1 MKAFNKKIVKH
12 HYGNS
17 ILDAL
22 QLVIPAVILTADDIW
37 CVTNEQA
44 QQLVKGSFEIIQGY
58 KEEGGKHGLEAL
70 HREFAERGFQ
80 IELHN
85 GFSTPPYKIP
95 ERGRGVWKLVEVED
109 KTEKCVN
116 NTENDTEKCAIQAE
130 KPMEKCEK
138 KVKRKTV
145 CSRCGKGIGMFHTPY
160 CGWCG
165 ADMRPKENDDA

>member
-58 KEEGGKHGLEAL
+58 KDEGGKHGLKAL

-95 ERGRGVWKLVEVED
+95 ERGRGVWKLVEVE
-109 KTEKCVN
+109 EKCVN
-116 NTENDTEKCAIQAE
+116 QAE

-145 CSRCGKGIGMFHTPY
+145 CSRCGKGNAIKTPY

-165 ADMRPKENDDA
+165 ANLKPRENDDA

>member
-17 ILDAL
+17 ILDDL

-37 CVTNEQA
+37 CVSNEQA

-58 KEEGGKHGLEAL
+58 KDEGGKHGLEAL

-95 ERGRGVWKLVEVED
+95 ERGRGIWKLVEVE
-109 KTEKCVN
+109 
-116 NTENDTEKCAIQAE
+116 
-130 KPMEKCEK
+130 EK
-138 KVKRKTV
+138 KKTV
-145 CSRCGKGIGMFHTPY
+145 CSRCGKGNAIKTPY

-165 ADMRPKENDDA
+165 ANLKPRENDDA

>member
-1 MKAFNKKIVKH
+1 MGAFNKRMKQLRSGST
-12 HYGNS
+12 GNR

-37 CVTNEQA
+37 CVTNEQT

-58 KEEGGKHGLEAL
+58 KEEGGLKAL
-70 HREFAERGFQ
+70 HQEFAERGIQ

-95 ERGRGVWKLVEVED
+95 ERGRGVWKLVEVE
-109 KTEKCVN
+109 EKCVN
-116 NTENDTEKCAIQAE
+116 QAE

-138 KVKRKTV
+138 KVKKKTV
-145 CSRCGKGIGMFHTPY
+145 CSRCGKGTAIKTHY

-165 ADMRPKENDDA
+165 ADMRPKENNDA

>member
-1 MKAFNKKIVKH
+1 MSALNKRMKQLRSGST
-12 HYGNS
+12 GNRV
-17 ILDAL
+17 LDAL

-95 ERGRGVWKLVEVED
+95 ERGRGVWKLVEVD
-109 KTEKCVN
+109 K
-116 NTENDTEKCAIQAE
+116 
-130 KPMEKCEK
+130 K
-138 KVKRKTV
+138 KKTV
-145 CSRCGKGIGMFHTPY
+145 CSRCGKGNAIKTPY

-165 ADMRPKENDDA
+165 ADLKPRAEKDA

>member
-1 MKAFNKKIVKH
+1 MKVLNRKLEKH
-12 HYGNS
+12 RYGNS
-17 ILDAL
+17 IMDAL
-22 QLVIPAVILTADDIW
+22 QLVIPAVILTADDLW
-37 CVTNEQA
+37 CITNEQS

-58 KEEGGKHGLEAL
+58 KEEDGLKGL

-116 NTENDTEKCAIQAE
+116 NTENDTEKCVNQAE

-138 KVKRKTV
+138 KVKKKTV
-145 CSRCGKGIGMFHTPY
+145 CSRCGKGNAIKTPY

-165 ADMRPKENDDA
+165 ADLRGERDA

>member
-1 MKAFNKKIVKH
+1 MKVLSKKLVKH

-17 ILDAL
+17 VLDAL
-22 QLVIPAVILTADDIW
+22 QLVIPAVILTADDLW

-58 KEEGGKHGLEAL
+58 KEEDGLKGL
-70 HREFAERGFQ
+70 HQEFAERGFQ

-95 ERGRGVWKLVEVED
+95 ERGRGVWKLVEVD
-109 KTEKCVN
+109 
-116 NTENDTEKCAIQAE
+116 Q
-130 KPMEKCEK
+130 K
-138 KVKRKTV
+138 KKTV
-145 CSRCGKGIGMFHTPY
+145 CSRCGKGNAIRTNY

-165 ADMRPKENDDA
+165 ADLRPKENNNDT

>member
-1 MKAFNKKIVKH
+1 MNVFNKKLVKH

-44 QQLVKGSFEIIQGY
+44 QTLVKGSFEIIQGY
-58 KEEGGKHGLEAL
+58 KDENGKHGLEAL

-95 ERGRGVWKLVEVED
+95 ERGRGVWQTFKLDED
-109 KTEKCVN
+109 GFPTYTK
-116 NTENDTEKCAIQAE
+116 
-130 KPMEKCEK
+130 KP
-138 KVKRKTV
+138 KTV
-145 CSRCGKGIGMFHTPY
+145 CSRCGKGTAIKTPY

-165 ADMRPKENDDA
+165 ADMRPREEEDA

>member
-37 CVTNEQA
+37 CVTNEQT
-44 QQLVKGSFEIIQGY
+44 QQLVKGSFEIIEGY
-58 KEEGGKHGLEAL
+58 KDEGGLKAL
-70 HREFAERGFQ
+70 HKEFAERGIQ

-95 ERGRGVWKLVEVED
+95 ERGRGIWQTIEVE
-109 KTEKCVN
+109 EKCVK
-116 NTENDTEKCAIQAE
+116 NTENDTEKCVDQAE

-138 KVKRKTV
+138 KVKKKTV
-145 CSRCGKGIGMFHTPY
+145 CSRCGKGTAIKTPY

-165 ADMRPKENDDA
+165 ADMRPKENNDA

>member
-1 MKAFNKKIVKH
+1 MNVFNKKLVKH

-22 QLVIPAVILTADDIW
+22 QLVIPAVILTAADIW

-58 KEEGGKHGLEAL
+58 KDENGKHGLEAL

-116 NTENDTEKCAIQAE
+116 QAE

-138 KVKRKTV
+138 KVKKKTV
-145 CSRCGKGIGMFHTPY
+145 CSRCGKGNAIKTPY

>member
-1 MKAFNKKIVKH
+1 MKAFNRKIVKH

-58 KEEGGKHGLEAL
+58 KDENGKHGFEAL

-95 ERGRGVWKLVEVED
+95 ERGRGVWKLVEVE
-109 KTEKCVN
+109 EKCVK
-116 NTENDTEKCAIQAE
+116 NTENDTEKC
-130 KPMEKCEK
+130 EK
-138 KVKRKTV
+138 KVKKKTV
-145 CSRCGKGIGMFHTPY
+145 CSRCGKGNAIKTPY

-165 ADMRPKENDDA
+165 ANLKPRENNDA